1 MKPSLLLTL
10 GALAL
15 TLSTLAQA
23 QILFSGSYSNNFDGM
38 RTNGVTYD
46 SGWSAVRL
54 SDGAA
59 ITLAVSSG
67 TSSAGGM
74 YNVGSLGDADRA
86 LGSLASA
93 TTIPRFGAQLQNLTG
108 ALVTQLTLSG
118 VMEQWRTG
126 SSAATDEN
134 LTFEYS
140 LNASGINDATATWV
154 AAPGMDLHERLTTST
169 TAGAVNG
176 NLPAN
181 QLQLSASLGGL
192 NWGDGSVLTLRWTDQ
207 DHAGSDGLYALDNF
221 SARTVPEPSTWALLA
236 MGALACLGRRL
247 RR

>member
-15 TLSTLAQA
+15 NLTAQA
-23 QILFSGSYSNNFDGM
+23 QIVFSGSYSNNFDGM
-38 RTNGVTYD
+38 GTTGTSYD
-46 SGWSAVRL
+46 AGWSAVRF

-67 TSSAGGM
+67 TSTSGGL
-74 YNVGSLGDADRA
+74 YNVGSPGDSDRA

-93 TTIPRFGAQLQNLTG
+93 ATIPRFGAQLQNLTG

-126 SSAATDEN
+126 SSAVVNETI
-134 LTFEYS
+134 TFEYS
-140 LNASGINDATATWV
+140 LNASGIHDSTATWV
-154 AAPGMDLHERLTTST
+154 AAPGMNLNERLITST
-169 TAGAVNG
+169 SGGAVNG
-176 NLPAN
+176 NLADN
-181 QLQLSASLGGL
+181 QLQLGATLSGL
-192 NWGDGSVLTLRWTDQ
+192 NWGNGAVMTLRWTDQ
-207 DHAGSDGLYALDNF
+207 DHTGGDGMYALDNF
-221 SARTVPEPSTWALLA
+221 SASTVPEPSTWALLVL
-236 MGALACLGRRL
+236 GALACFGRRL